1 MPNQIAKFK
10 KYIDKLDEVYAL
22 ASLTAD
28 LDGDTSLVQAGANAN
43 EIIIPKMSMDG
54 LGDYD
59 RNSGYTSGD
68 VTLTNETVT
77 MNYDRGRKFSIDNM
91 DDEETAGVA
100 FGRLASEFVRT
111 KATPEIDAFRFAKYA
126 GTNGISKVEAG
137 ATLADGNAVLAALVA
152 AVNKMDEDEVPQEGR
167 ILYITPSHY
176 NAVHAVDTTKSRE
189 ILAGFDK
196 IVKVPQ
202 RRFYTAIDLY
212 DGKTDNSSSDGV
224 NEKVGG
230 YVKAETAKEINFMII
245 QKGAVLQYP
254 KHIVDKVISPDDNQT
269 SDSWLFFYRNYGLAD
284 VYENKVAGIYLH
296 HKA

>member
-1 MPNQIAKFK
+1 
-10 KYIDKLDEVYAL
+10 
-22 ASLTAD
+22 
-28 LDGDTSLVQAGANAN
+28 
-43 EIIIPKMSMDG
+43 
-54 LGDYD
+54 
-59 RNSGYTSGD
+59 
-68 VTLTNETVT
+68 
-77 MNYDRGRKFSIDNM
+77 
-91 DDEETAGVA
+91 
-100 FGRLASEFVRT
+100 
-111 KATPEIDAFRFAKYA
+111 
-126 GTNGISKVEAG
+126 
-137 ATLADGNAVLAALVA
+137 
-152 AVNKMDEDEVPQEGR
+152 MDEDEVPQEGR